1 MILIN
6 KKVVVIWIWKHVKLS
21 CPFPHFRPE
30 IVFLT
35 YDTVR
40 STCTSQRLLLLL
52 LESRL
57 THNELSTEA
66 LIVWIWSL
74 C

>member
-1 MILIN
+1 MN

-35 YDTVR
+35 YDSAFHLYFSR
-40 STCTSQRLLLLL
+40 MLLLL
-52 LESRL
+52 LEPRL
-57 THNELSTEA
+57 IDYELSIEA
-66 LIVWIWSL
+66 LIVWR
-74 C
+74 